1 MAGEKDK
8 PKTNSGNASG
18 TGAPKSANFDA
29 ILAQLAA
36 SGGAPQGGGTVFTEQ
51 EASAYVQAVYQQLL
65 GRNAV
70 GVEYRKGVNAF
81 LRFYSSASTASS
93 VANNLNLWQQTALTL
108 NEKVNTMISLIN
120 YLASMN
126 VANMRSLQSQL
137 MSQTTSIT
145 SSTNA
150 LQEQAD
156 ILRDN
161 NKTNALYKQM
171 MDYTEE
177 KNRANKNLLAVYFTL
192 NVVAITCLFIAAR
205 SL

>member
-81 LRFYSSASTASS
+81 LS
-93 VANNLNLWQQTALTL
+93 
-108 NEKVNTMISLIN
+108 
-120 YLASMN
+120 
-126 VANMRSLQSQL
+126 QSQDTGVSGRQQAIES
-137 MSQTTSIT
+137 MVQ
-145 SSTNA
+145 SSPEFVKRTENTYLDA
-150 LQEQAD
+150 IYNEVAAD
-156 ILRDN
+156 VRR
-161 NKTNALYKQM
+161 T
-171 MDYTEE
+171 
-177 KNRANKNLLAVYFTL
+177 R
-192 NVVAITCLFIAAR
+192 
-205 SL
+205 